1 MKPIILL
8 FTILFFQNVI
18 YAQYETLIYQ
28 AADGPLEIEIPEGKV
43 LEVGTFTHSAIERD
57 CFLTLV
63 KSGREIPILVSLFI
77 SNHHNDGAL
86 MPFAGPAVLKVY
98 SPLSSYGKAALTYR
112 LFKNEDPDAETV
124 RPIIQV
130 QTICRCKKGR

>member
-43 LEVGTFTHSAIERD
+43 LEVGTFTHNGANRE

-63 KSGREIPILVSLFI
+63 KSSREIAVLVSASILGTA
-77 SNHHNDGAL
+77 NNGAL
-86 MPFAGPAVLKVY
+86 MPFAGPAVLKV
-98 SPLSSYGKAALTYR
+98 SSNFPNGTAALTYR
-112 LFKNEDPDAETV
+112 LFKNEDPDAEPV

>member
-8 FTILFFQNVI
+8 FTVLFFQNVI
-18 YAQYETLIYQ
+18 YAQYETLILYY
-28 AADGPLEIEIPEGKV
+28 ADEPLEIEIPEGKV
-43 LEVGTFTHSAIERD
+43 LEVGTFTDIVGNRLFS
-57 CFLTLV
+57 LSLL
-63 KSGREIPILVSLFI
+63 KSGRETTVLASASFQVARD
-77 SNHHNDGAL
+77 NGAL

-112 LFKNEDPDAETV
+112 IFKNEDPDAEPV